1 MPGNR
6 KGGNIFK
13 VNDEI
18 LKELVGRWKITATEI
33 TSSSGTD
40 LHTDDNLIEFTL
52 DDGYDIDWHVPVAM
66 ETNQLFQ
73 TSSFQIDDRKITFTG
88 TTDGTT
94 FVFNVTFLDD
104 CIVQLKSSDDTIS
117 IYIKKIVSSPESV
130 QVFDLLNALKENYFS
145 DLTIRSSGGSK
156 FDVHR
161 CVLNSSVQGVKY
173 RDWEVLLSKLS
184 SDAFLGALHY
194 IYSSILPSGMAVESV
209 KELLELSS
217 SNSKLSHLHSLC
229 EECIDSTN
237 LNKRLTDLV
246 DSCLHSLEVVK
257 GFVVSVNMEDPAKV
271 VYTIKQIFKEV
282 VTGVSRFIL
291 LSHLYTLNKKGMSK
305 REKREILEYIQA
317 RLIVFIDGGRELLQL
332 SISKWETLTDDQQTE
347 ISLYLIPNINQI
359 WSDVNEYIKEL
370 NVSLNEPT
378 DGAAAAEVPPA
389 LTLQQKL
396 AAVVQLNTA
405 RTEMKRVKK
414 LKKEFKKF
422 VEVGDYRRLQFI
434 DLSEEEK
441 VEKIK
446 RVIEEMTHD
455 GQSIIGRL
463 EDLKKKILI
472 ANALDWGSYKLGVS
486 IATSYIS
493 WGLNRLCLY
502 KDQLVPLLKRLSRL
516 ISSDEFNQTLIE
528 LRLADPLTLFDETPP
543 IDPPTPLMP
552 TGKKYN
558 AVIPLVGGCLELLK
572 TQEMSDMILIV
583 QELTTPTD
591 DHTHKPQNDEEGV
604 VIHAHRVI
612 LSSRSEWFRSALQS
626 GMMEDRNKKIIIKDI
641 DVTLFGTFIEY
652 LYGKP
657 LEYETMNNNEII
669 ELLAVADRYETSS
682 LHVSCEKELIGRIDQ
697 SSVFSF
703 LVVADQL
710 SAARQLRFNAL
721 QFILDNPDVLIQEV
735 DAYTDLPIELKSEVR
750 QILSGTQQMSEFRR
764 GPPKRDDDDDTHQAM
779 YPSEL
784 GELIDITDTSYTGT
798 TGAGEIE
805 SLLSEMRLVVG
816 DEPTDERLRSLLMA
830 ADMDINRAVNFFF
843 GVG

>member
-1 MPGNR
+1 MPRNR
-6 KGGNIFK
+6 RGGNIFK

-33 TSSSGTD
+33 ASSSGTD
-40 LHTDDNLIEFTL
+40 LHTDDNLVEFTL
-52 DDGYDIDWHVPVAM
+52 DDGYDIDWNVPVAM

-73 TSSFQIDDRKITFTG
+73 TSSFQIDDRKITFSG

-104 CIVQLKSSDDTIS
+104 CIVQLKSLDDTIS
-117 IYIKKIVSSPESV
+117 IYIKKSI

-145 DLTIRSSGGSK
+145 DLTIRSSEGIK
-156 FDVHR
+156 FEVHR

-173 RDWEVLLSKLS
+173 RDWEVFLSKMS
-184 SDAFLGALHY
+184 SDASRAALHY
-194 IYSSILPSGMAVESV
+194 IYSSILPSGIAAEPV

-217 SNSKLSHLHSLC
+217 SNPKLSHLHSLC
-229 EECIDSTN
+229 DEYIDSMK
-237 LNKRLTDLV
+237 LNKRLIHLV

-257 GFVVSVNMEDPAKV
+257 ELIVSATMDDPAKV

-282 VTGVSRFIL
+282 VAGVSRFIL
-291 LSHLYTLNKKGMSK
+291 LSHLYTVNKKGMSK
-305 REKREILEYIQA
+305 REKREILEYIQG
-317 RLIVFIDGGRELLQL
+317 RLVVFIDGGRELLQL

-347 ISLYLIPNINQI
+347 ISLYIIPNINQI
-359 WSDVNEYIKEL
+359 WLDINEYTKEL
-370 NVSLNEPT
+370 NVSLTNEPT
-378 DGAAAAEVPPA
+378 DGPAAPEVPPA

-396 AAVVQLNTA
+396 AAVVQLNTSK
-405 RTEMKRVKK
+405 TEMKRIKK
-414 LKKEFKKF
+414 MKKEFKKF
-422 VEVGDYRRLQFI
+422 VEVGDYRRSQFI
-434 DLSEEEK
+434 GLSEEEK

-486 IATSYIS
+486 ISSSYIS
-493 WGLNRLCLY
+493 WGLNRLCFY
-502 KDQLVPLLKRLSRL
+502 KDQLVPLLKKLSRL

-528 LRLADPLTLFDETPP
+528 LRLADPQTLFDETPP
-543 IDPPTPLMP
+543 TSIPTPLIP
-552 TGKKYN
+552 TGKKCN

-572 TQEMSDMILIV
+572 IQEMSDMILIV
-583 QELTTPTD
+583 QELALPSD
-591 DHTHKPQNDEEGV
+591 DPSHKPQNDEEGV

-641 DVTLFGTFIEY
+641 DVTLFRTFIEY

-657 LEYETMNNNEII
+657 LEYETMDNNEII

-710 SAARQLRFNAL
+710 SAARQLRSSTL
-721 QFILDNPDVLIQEV
+721 QFILDNPDVLIQQV

-764 GPPKRDDDDDTHQAM
+764 GPPKRDDDDDTHQVM
-779 YPSEL
+779 YSSEL
-784 GELIDITDTSYTGT
+784 EELIDTTDTGYTGN
-798 TGAGEIE
+798 TGVGEIE

-816 DEPTDERLRSLLMA
+816 DEPTDDRLKSLLMA